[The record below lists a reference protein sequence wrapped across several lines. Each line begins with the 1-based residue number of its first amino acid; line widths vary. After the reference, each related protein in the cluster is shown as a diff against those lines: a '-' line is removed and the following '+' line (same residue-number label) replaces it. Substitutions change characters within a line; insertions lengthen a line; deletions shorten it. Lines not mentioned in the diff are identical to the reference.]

1 MAIVVLDTYRDVSRS
16 KTLFYTGIRQPV
28 LTRRNLAEVGKS
40 MYCYNIVH
48 GNVTRE
54 LEPLY
59 PVIIPGE
66 GNYGA
71 K

>member
-16 KTLFYTGIRQPV
+16 KPLFYTGIRQPT
-28 LTRRNLAEVGKS
+28 LSRRTIVDVGKS
-40 MYCYNIVH
+40 MYCYSIVH